1 MCRCWWMSVF
11 ECSASQLAAQLMC
24 PSPADRTP
32 FTYKAKCYKRKLT
45 DVFAQWEW
53 HQFCVTTR
61 FLHALKKITKND
73 ATVQMFGVG
82 NVFFLNVSYAHQCC
96 IHCILHFKT
105 TVFYLFYLNILK
117 NVAIFSCDLKS
128 WIFSCHY
135 SSFQCHM
142 ITFTFM
148 HLADAFIQS
157 DLQTILFFSV
167 CVFPGNWTHNLLR
180 C

>member
-1 MCRCWWMSVF
+1 MNERIWVFCKPISSSADVPQSCRSNPIHLQ
-11 ECSASQLAAQLMC
+11 SQMLQEK
-24 PSPADRTP
+24 ADR
-32 FTYKAKCYKRKLT
+32 
-45 DVFAQWEW
+45 WEW

-157 DLQTILFFSV
+157 DFQTILFFSV